1 MLRLPIVHFALS
13 GVVFCLDFDPL
24 FFLFLFHFRMFCL
37 YFYFYFLGFQAQH
50 FIPSSQEMENYWYG
64 QWPTL
69 SKFNASNG
77 TMVTTFHM
85 QQ

>member
-1 MLRLPIVHFALS
+1 
-13 GVVFCLDFDPL
+13 
-24 FFLFLFHFRMFCL
+24 MFCL